1 MKTKQNF
8 RTTRSSLET
17 TFTRP
22 CTGSQKTEREHE
34 RCRGTSPGLSSRNRD
49 RVLISPFV
57 RDPLV
62 NRESPEGRTSRE
74 ALAEAPL
81 QRNKGTLNV
90 NIPIVVE
97 QMSKVLRDH
106 YNLHPSIEHLKLSKI
121 VQNHIPLGGR
131 LKHFVSN
138 WEKITRDSTILGALK
153 GYKIEFLKTPSQK
166 SVPVINYS
174 EKEYQILNTEIQ
186 AMLQKRAVEIVDPR
200 NECQNQ
206 FISTLFVRPK
216 KDGGS
221 RPIFNLKQL
230 NEFVIYEHFKMEG
243 FQVVKNMMIKND
255 FMCKI
260 DLKDAYFCIPIHQI
274 HRKFLR
280 FNWGGQLLQYTSLPF
295 GLAVGPRLFTKIMK
309 PIIAFLRRMGIRL
322 IIYLDNI
329 LLLNQ
334 SKEGLMKDRD
344 SLIWLLH
351 NLGWLINW
359 KKSVLQPKQTIEFL
373 GLKVDSI
380 EMSVYLPQDKI
391 QSIKMKCQNA
401 IKSDHITIQE
411 LASLV
416 GSLNATVEAV
426 IPASLYVRELQ
437 MYKTKCLVK
446 ENNYKNKI
454 TLSQECITEIS
465 WWIQQLEVWNG
476 KQIITQEPDLV
487 IETDASTMGWCF
499 NCLFP
504 QVKMGGPWSP
514 IEKKLHINALELK
527 AASIAVKSMTK
538 SKEKIHIHLKMDN
551 VTAVTYV
558 NKMGGTKSP
567 ILTEIA
573 KDLWEYC
580 LAKKIT
586 LTAEHLPG
594 FLNQT
599 ADWESR
605 NVSTI
610 STNSW
615 RLNPQIFTQIDLQ
628 WGPLEMDL
636 FADRLNAQTEKYMSW
651 KPDPFAVGTDA
662 FLANWE
668 GMKAYAFPPFC
679 LIQRCVAKVQ
689 KEKGELVIV
698 TPTWQTEPYYAMLLN
713 MSIADP
719 ILLPP
724 QRNLLLS
731 QGVGGGHTL

>member
-1 MKTKQNF
+1 MSENYKCTKQ
-8 RTTRSSLET
+8 SVWSK
-17 TFTRP
+17 
-22 CTGSQKTEREHE
+22 KT
-34 RCRGTSPGLSSRNRD
+34 
-49 RVLISPFV
+49 
-57 RDPLV
+57 
-62 NRESPEGRTSRE
+62 
-74 ALAEAPL
+74 
-81 QRNKGTLNV
+81 
-90 NIPIVVE
+90 
-97 QMSKVLRDH
+97 
-106 YNLHPSIEHLKLSKI
+106 
-121 VQNHIPLGGR
+121 
-131 LKHFVSN
+131 
-138 WEKITRDSTILGALK
+138 ITRT
-153 GYKIEFLKTPSQK
+153 
-166 SVPVINYS
+166 
-174 EKEYQILNTEIQ
+174 
-186 AMLQKRAVEIVDPR
+186 
-200 NECQNQ
+200 
-206 FISTLFVRPK
+206 
-216 KDGGS
+216 
-221 RPIFNLKQL
+221 
-230 NEFVIYEHFKMEG
+230 
-243 FQVVKNMMIKND
+243 
-255 FMCKI
+255 
-260 DLKDAYFCIPIHQI
+260 
-274 HRKFLR
+274 
-280 FNWGGQLLQYTSLPF
+280 
-295 GLAVGPRLFTKIMK
+295 
-309 PIIAFLRRMGIRL
+309 
-322 IIYLDNI
+322 
-329 LLLNQ
+329 
-334 SKEGLMKDRD
+334 
-344 SLIWLLH
+344 
-351 NLGWLINW
+351 
-359 KKSVLQPKQTIEFL
+359 
-373 GLKVDSI
+373 
-380 EMSVYLPQDKI
+380 
-391 QSIKMKCQNA
+391 
-401 IKSDHITIQE
+401 
-411 LASLV
+411 
-416 GSLNATVEAV
+416 
-426 IPASLYVRELQ
+426 
-437 MYKTKCLVK
+437 
-446 ENNYKNKI
+446 KI

-487 IETDASTMGWCF
+487 IETDASTMGWGF

-615 RLNPQIFTQIDLQ
+615 RLNPQIFKQIDLQ

-698 TPTWQTEPYYAMLLN
+698 TPTWQTQPYYAMLLN

-731 QGVGGGHTL
+731 QGGEPHPLIINGTLKLVAWRISGEIKKCKAYQKTLQNYSQHLGERELNQLTTAAGNTGLAGVTADKLIPFSPLWKI

>member
-1 MKTKQNF
+1 
-8 RTTRSSLET
+8 
-17 TFTRP
+17 
-22 CTGSQKTEREHE
+22 
-34 RCRGTSPGLSSRNRD
+34 
-49 RVLISPFV
+49 
-57 RDPLV
+57 
-62 NRESPEGRTSRE
+62 
-74 ALAEAPL
+74 
-81 QRNKGTLNV
+81 
-90 NIPIVVE
+90 
-97 QMSKVLRDH
+97 
-106 YNLHPSIEHLKLSKI
+106 
-121 VQNHIPLGGR
+121 
-131 LKHFVSN
+131 
-138 WEKITRDSTILGALK
+138 
-153 GYKIEFLKTPSQK
+153 
-166 SVPVINYS
+166 
-174 EKEYQILNTEIQ
+174 
-186 AMLQKRAVEIVDPR
+186 MLQKRAVEIVDPR

-230 NEFVIYEHFKMEG
+230 NEFVIYEHFKMER

-322 IIYLDNI
+322 IIYLDDI

-416 GSLNATVEAV
+416 GSFNATVEAL

-437 MYKTKCLVK
+437 MYKTKCLIK

-487 IETDASTMGWCF
+487 IETDASTMGWGF

-698 TPTWQTEPYYAMLLN
+698 TPTWQTQPYYAMLLN

-731 QGVGGGHTL
+731 QGGEPHPLIINGTLKLVAWRISGEIKKCKAYQKTLQNYSQHLGERELNQLTTAAGNTGLAGVTADKLIPFSPLWKI

>member
-1 MKTKQNF
+1 M
-8 RTTRSSLET
+8 
-17 TFTRP
+17 
-22 CTGSQKTEREHE
+22 
-34 RCRGTSPGLSSRNRD
+34 
-49 RVLISPFV
+49 
-57 RDPLV
+57 
-62 NRESPEGRTSRE
+62 
-74 ALAEAPL
+74 
-81 QRNKGTLNV
+81 
-90 NIPIVVE
+90 
-97 QMSKVLRDH
+97 
-106 YNLHPSIEHLKLSKI
+106 
-121 VQNHIPLGGR
+121 
-131 LKHFVSN
+131 
-138 WEKITRDSTILGALK
+138 
-153 GYKIEFLKTPSQK
+153 
-166 SVPVINYS
+166 
-174 EKEYQILNTEIQ
+174 
-186 AMLQKRAVEIVDPR
+186 
-200 NECQNQ
+200 
-206 FISTLFVRPK
+206 
-216 KDGGS
+216 
-221 RPIFNLKQL
+221 
-230 NEFVIYEHFKMEG
+230 
-243 FQVVKNMMIKND
+243 
-255 FMCKI
+255 
-260 DLKDAYFCIPIHQI
+260 
-274 HRKFLR
+274 
-280 FNWGGQLLQYTSLPF
+280 
-295 GLAVGPRLFTKIMK
+295 
-309 PIIAFLRRMGIRL
+309 
-322 IIYLDNI
+322 
-329 LLLNQ
+329 
-334 SKEGLMKDRD
+334 
-344 SLIWLLH
+344 
-351 NLGWLINW
+351 
-359 KKSVLQPKQTIEFL
+359 
-373 GLKVDSI
+373 
-380 EMSVYLPQDKI
+380 
-391 QSIKMKCQNA
+391 
-401 IKSDHITIQE
+401 
-411 LASLV
+411 
-416 GSLNATVEAV
+416 
-426 IPASLYVRELQ
+426 
-437 MYKTKCLVK
+437 K

-487 IETDASTMGWCF
+487 IETDASTMGWGF

-573 KDLWEYC
+573 KDLREYC

-698 TPTWQTEPYYAMLLN
+698 TPTWQTQPYYAMLLN

-731 QGVGGGHTL
+731 QGGEPHPLIINGTLKLVAWRISGEIKKCKAYQKTLQNYSQHLGERELNQLTTAAGNTGLAGVTADKLIPFSPLWKI